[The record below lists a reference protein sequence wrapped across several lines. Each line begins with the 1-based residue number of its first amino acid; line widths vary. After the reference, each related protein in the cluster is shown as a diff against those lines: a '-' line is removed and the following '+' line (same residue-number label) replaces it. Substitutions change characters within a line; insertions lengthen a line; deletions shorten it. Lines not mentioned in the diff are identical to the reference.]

1 MIHESDDEKERER
14 KEFYQTL
21 VCDKKPYFFIYIYG
35 QLKKDYLKLRKK
47 ENQRCVWLFGR
58 TLEEVL
64 ANPLNEEEEKTKFYY
79 ELTRNVDESP
89 SVMNKIAWQVEKE
102 FKNFRVSNLGVEDCV
117 SILRTDRKY
126 KNLTYK
132 KIYALYDEYLKIIKS
147 TNDMFLLKN
156 PSGSEKTKVR
166 ETQFQNLKIKMLK
179 ICPNEEEL
187 CNILLDICYEKS
199 DRSKHLVWAICGR
212 QLIIN
217 LLNRNG
223 WEVSYPILSN
233 EEDGDFV
240 YKGYNFKIFTKGVEE
255 WKSSQMK

>member
-1 MIHESDDEKERER
+1 M
-14 KEFYQTL
+14 
-21 VCDKKPYFFIYIYG
+21 
-35 QLKKDYLKLRKK
+35 
-47 ENQRCVWLFGR
+47 FGR

-179 ICPNEEEL
+179 ICPNLYDEYLKIIKSTNDMFLLKNPSGSEKTKVRETQFQNLKIKMLKICPNEEEL